1 MKRGIFTYNDLIPE
15 MQINL
20 EVIKYHLELN
30 IKILDE
36 VFNKDI
42 PPSLRKSAEVIQIY
56 NELKNI
62 YFPDVSDNN
71 DKNNKTT
78 PTEPNQENKPGKS
91 KIGGGKWS

>member
-1 MKRGIFTYNDLIPE
+1 MGTEHLHKSRYDNIND
-15 MQINL
+15 
-20 EVIKYHLELN
+20 
-30 IKILDE
+30 
-36 VFNKDI
+36 
-42 PPSLRKSAEVIQIY
+42 
-56 NELKNI
+56 ELKNI

>member
-1 MKRGIFTYNDLIPE
+1 MLIDPK
-15 MQINL
+15 Q
-20 EVIKYHLELN
+20 K
-30 IKILDE
+30 
-36 VFNKDI
+36 
-42 PPSLRKSAEVIQIY
+42 
-56 NELKNI
+56 LKNI